1 MVASS
6 LEKLQQHYDL
16 DIHWRSYQLRPP
28 GSPPIPPQRLEQ
40 IKAARPQL
48 QRRAR
53 EQYGVEINQGPMNID
68 SRPALDAEKY
78 AESQGKG
85 KAFHEAVMRAYWQ
98 EACDISDL
106 NVLQEIAQSVGLDT
120 ENFASK
126 IKNPEYDA
134 QVSADIDLANE
145 YGLDGVPALVFAE
158 KYLVM
163 GAQPYSVLQQVVERV
178 QAESV

>member
-1 MVASS
+1 
-6 LEKLQQHYDL
+6 
-16 DIHWRSYQLRPP
+16 
-28 GSPPIPPQRLEQ
+28 
-40 IKAARPQL
+40 
-48 QRRAR
+48 
-53 EQYGVEINQGPMNID
+53 
-68 SRPALDAEKY
+68 
-78 AESQGKG
+78 
-85 KAFHEAVMRAYWQ
+85 MRAYWQ